1 MTPLQQWAHDWGL
14 PPIALTDLA
23 NRLDPPAPAA
33 TGLPPKSEAAVQ
45 QAIRL
50 AVQERG
56 GRVWRN
62 NVGAAQDPNGRWV
75 RYGLANDSK
84 AVNDRLKSADLIGV
98 LPVTLG
104 PEHVGHTVGQFVSIE
119 CKAPGWTYR
128 GTDREA
134 AQRNWQILIQSLGG
148 YADMTGSTT
157 AL

>member
-1 MTPLQQWAHDWGL
+1 MTPLQQWAHDWSL
-14 PPIALTDLA
+14 PPIALADLA
-23 NRLDPPAPAA
+23 NRLEPQAPTASVGA
-33 TGLPPKSEAAVQ
+33 GSETAVQ

-50 AVQERG
+50 AVQDRG

-62 NVGAAQDPNGRWV
+62 NVGAAQDPSGRWV

-98 LPVTLG
+98 LPVTIG

-119 CKAPGWTYR
+119 CKAPGWTYS
-128 GTDREA
+128 GTDRET